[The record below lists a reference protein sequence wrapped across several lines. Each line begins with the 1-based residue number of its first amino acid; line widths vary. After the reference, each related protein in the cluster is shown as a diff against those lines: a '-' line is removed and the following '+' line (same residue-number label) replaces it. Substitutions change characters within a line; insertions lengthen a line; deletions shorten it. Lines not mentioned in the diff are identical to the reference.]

1 MSDFF
6 KSIQAG
12 LNEAVEHQKNGN
24 VKGARTH
31 AFADIDIKKIR
42 TKYDLSQSQFAQT
55 FGLNVRNVQDWEQK
69 RKQPTG
75 ASLVLLRVIQKNPQA
90 VINSIQA

>member
-69 RKQPTG
+69 KTTYWRIIG
-75 ASLVLLRVIQKNPQA
+75 AIKGYSKKPPSCN
-90 VINSIQA
+90 